1 LIVKRHLGKSSAFL
15 LTGALLLSGAAISVA
30 TGPSAVAAGTTST
43 SITITISN
51 FIFAPMTL
59 KVAPG
64 ATIKVENKDM
74 VVHSVDANDGQ
85 FNTGNIFPGKT
96 KSFKAPRKPGKY
108 HYFCAV
114 HIFMM
119 GTIVVK

>member
-1 LIVKRHLGKSSAFL
+1 MFQRNLGKSSAFL
-15 LTGALLLSGAAISVA
+15 LTGVLFLGLTALSVA
-30 TGPSAVAAGTTST
+30 TGPAVGASGTSST
-43 SITITISN
+43 SNTIVISN
-51 FIFAPMTL
+51 FMFKPMVL

-64 ATIKVENKDM
+64 ATIKVTNEDQ

-85 FNTGNIFPGKT
+85 FNTGNIFPGQT
-96 KSFKAPRKPGKY
+96 KSFKAPKKPGKY

-114 HIFMM
+114 HTFML